1 MGITHHAHGVEN
13 VQAIA
18 NLALL
23 RGMIGKESAGLMP
36 IRGHSNVQGIGSV
49 GVTPKL
55 KDAIFD
61 KLQNEL
67 NVSLPTVAGLDTLA
81 CMDGANSGTLKFGL
95 CLGGNLYG
103 SNPDSVYADQS
114 LSNLE
119 MLVQLNTTLNTG
131 HAMGLAKE
139 TIILPVLAR
148 DEESQP
154 TTQESMFNLVR
165 LSDGGQQRF
174 EGARSEVDVV
184 CDLGEE
190 VLSDSTPIDWTGMRT
205 HDNIR
210 DWISKVIPG
219 WTSIGEIAKT
229 KREFQIAGRTL
240 HEPRF
245 AMESGRAKIHIHKL
259 PDLKGHG
266 EWLRLMTVRSEG
278 QFNTV
283 VYEEEDIYR
292 GQDRRDVILMNP
304 RDVARLKLSHDQAVT
319 IESKTGRLENIRIR
333 EFPEIKAGNVLMY
346 YPEAN
351 VLVSRSVDPK
361 SKTPAFK
368 GELVRVLVDE

>member
-165 LSDGGQQRF
+165 LSDGG
-174 EGARSEVDVV
+174 A
-184 CDLGEE
+184 
-190 VLSDSTPIDWTGMRT
+190 T
-205 HDNIR
+205 
-210 DWISKVIPG
+210 
-219 WTSIGEIAKT
+219 
-229 KREFQIAGRTL
+229 
-240 HEPRF
+240 
-245 AMESGRAKIHIHKL
+245 
-259 PDLKGHG
+259 
-266 EWLRLMTVRSEG
+266 
-278 QFNTV
+278 
-283 VYEEEDIYR
+283 
-292 GQDRRDVILMNP
+292 
-304 RDVARLKLSHDQAVT
+304 
-319 IESKTGRLENIRIR
+319 
-333 EFPEIKAGNVLMY
+333 
-346 YPEAN
+346 
-351 VLVSRSVDPK
+351 
-361 SKTPAFK
+361 AF
-368 GELVRVLVDE
+368 